1 MGEVVELSTSKL
13 SDGDIYAM
21 ATYLKDVSGPRPA
34 ADSSGDS
41 SVLAAGGAIY
51 QDLCSACHKSDG
63 TGVPNLIPNL
73 AQAATVNTGDPTTV
87 LRVIL
92 QGAQSVA
99 TDREPTG
106 PAMPAF
112 GWQLND
118 TQVAAVATY
127 VRNHWGKAPPVS
139 ADDVNKERKALDART
154 N

>member
-1 MGEVVELSTSKL
+1 M
-13 SDGDIYAM
+13 
-21 ATYLKDVSGPRPA
+21 
-34 ADSSGDS
+34 
-41 SVLAAGGAIY
+41 Y

-73 AQAATVNTGDPTTV
+73 AEAATVNTKDPTTV

-92 QGAQSVA
+92 QGALSVA

-118 TQVAAVATY
+118 EQVAAVASY
-127 VRNHWGKAPPVS
+127 IRNHWGKAPPVS
-139 ADDVNKERKALDART
+139 EDDVRKERARLDART